1 MDERYNISHN
11 QLGTVPNVQLAS
23 DMGKELQPLILS
35 MIVMHGGQVKR
46 EREMYKPKYM
56 MMSMYKFL

>member
-1 MDERYNISHN
+1 MDEIYNISHN

-46 EREMYKPKYM
+46 ER
-56 MMSMYKFL
+56 